1 MSPAFDFERNRNIKL
16 NGVQEMVI
24 LEKLA
29 LPHTHYSLEKYN
41 DAFRL
46 QINPLHT

>member
-1 MSPAFDFERNRNIKL
+1 MSPAFDFEGDSNIKL

-29 LPHTHYSLEKYN
+29 LSHTYYSLEKHN
-41 DAFRL
+41 DVLRL